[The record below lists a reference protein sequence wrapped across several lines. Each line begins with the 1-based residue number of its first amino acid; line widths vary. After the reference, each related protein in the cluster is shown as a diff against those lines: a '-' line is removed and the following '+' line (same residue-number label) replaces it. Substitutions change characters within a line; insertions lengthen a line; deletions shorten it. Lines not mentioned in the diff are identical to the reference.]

1 MSALLVMVMLAIVW
15 VVMQLHAQPSYG
27 DSVEYW
33 MWSRLRPVRVDG
45 LRSVF
50 YPLYMALPQLIFSEM
65 WTRVVIYVG
74 QLCLTWMVAWYFFQ
88 TLDRLTDQR
97 INKKGAAI
105 LACILTTTPLLAHF
119 GVSILTDSIAAA
131 MFIAAVCAGML
142 VITKRSKRHDVVV
155 LLLATVSVSLL
166 RVDRLSQLQMLL
178 LMSGVALFIF
188 RRKVLYTLL
197 VVLGV
202 SIVGS
207 VVGRS
212 FQTADIG
219 RPLPSLRFAFFDRM
233 TAGYLSGELSSMP
246 QPIQENV
253 PPDLAA
259 RWDADRGLG
268 PDSSELRKAVASQET
283 ESVLVGAGLTSFKKN
298 SAAISADI
306 GRDVISYM
314 AAPVAY
320 SAQTL
325 TRDSDYSRLTRRT
338 NQKLIEATPGASKLY
353 IGYGLA
359 LHAAL
364 LLSFLVSRRVR
375 GRLIAS
381 LSTALMILA
390 VVGVVSVTHAFS
402 SAIGFHIRYA
412 LPVYFLEIGYLLWC
426 SVDLVH
432 YRQENRL

>member
-1 MSALLVMVMLAIVW
+1 
-15 VVMQLHAQPSYG
+15 
-27 DSVEYW
+27 
-33 MWSRLRPVRVDG
+33 
-45 LRSVF
+45 
-50 YPLYMALPQLIFSEM
+50 
-65 WTRVVIYVG
+65 
-74 QLCLTWMVAWYFFQ
+74 MVAWYFFQ

-314 AAPVAY
+314 AAPVANLLRQHR
-320 SAQTL
+320 A
-325 TRDSDYSRLTRRT
+325 RR
-338 NQKLIEATPGASKLY
+338 S
-353 IGYGLA
+353 
-359 LHAAL
+359 
-364 LLSFLVSRRVR
+364 
-375 GRLIAS
+375 
-381 LSTALMILA
+381 ST
-390 VVGVVSVTHAFS
+390 
-402 SAIGFHIRYA
+402 
-412 LPVYFLEIGYLLWC
+412 
-426 SVDLVH
+426 
-432 YRQENRL
+432 